1 MKKSLGNKGLLD
13 KSRFEGME
21 RERIHRLR
29 ATSLKK
35 GIRLAE
41 EMLSCPLADEWR
53 DNFSK
58 DSPVCLKLALKRKR
72 KP

>member
-1 MKKSLGNKGLLD
+1 MKKPKGNKGLLD
-13 KSRFEGME
+13 KRRFENLE
-21 RERIHRLR
+21 RERIHQLR

-35 GIRLAE
+35 GARIAE
-41 EMLSCPLADEWR
+41 EMLSCPLANEWQ

-58 DSPVCLKLALKRKR
+58 NSPVCLKLALKRKR

>member
-1 MKKSLGNKGLLD
+1 MRKAKGNKGLLD
-13 KSRFEGME
+13 KSRFENLE
-21 RERIHRLR
+21 HERIRRLR
-29 ATSLKK
+29 SISVKK

-41 EMLSCPLADEWR
+41 EMLSSRMVDEWR
-53 DNFSK
+53 NNFSK